1 MEPKPLTFPARTA
14 AGEPRPPL
22 SSSAS
27 IMPTEKDSGPK
38 PLALQS
44 RPAQPTMPQ
53 HGAPSGLKIPNRA
66 RPVDPVTRI
75 DLDHGTIN
83 AYSIDGTVRALPL
96 TNRPPPED
104 KPVARDRII
113 GGDKRA
119 PALIA
124 RAKAIDSVTAS
135 DPRFLG
141 RLEAFLRLKPLE
153 WMTWGDQSAAIIAT
167 TSQFVAGVSNSIQ
180 VANAPRW
187 ADETRTAY
195 QKGTTGFFGKKPAF
209 YEQMLTNARDILQTL
224 ALEID
229 QHKRLLVEKL
239 GPLKIDAL
247 VLQVCTENV
256 TDAMELQIVDG
267 RMRTMV
273 TSLSNGAALTA
284 TLEQSQLMIV
294 KQATDV
300 GQLLTGLIP
309 SWVAAQAK
317 S

>member
-1 MEPKPLTFPARTA
+1 MPPH
-14 AGEPRPPL
+14 GEP
-22 SSSAS
+22 A
-27 IMPTEKDSGPK
+27 
-38 PLALQS
+38 
-44 RPAQPTMPQ
+44 
-53 HGAPSGLKIPNRA
+53 GLKIPNRA
-66 RPVDPVTRI
+66 PPAPVEMIER
-75 DLDHGTIN
+75 HH
-83 AYSIDGTVRALPL
+83 IDGRVEALPL
-96 TNRPPPED
+96 RNRPPPED

-124 RAKAIDSVTAS
+124 RAMTIDKATAS
-135 DPRFLG
+135 DSRFLG

-153 WMTWGDQSAAIIAT
+153 WMTWGDQSAAIISS
-167 TSQFVAGVSNSIQ
+167 TSQFVAGVANSIQ

-209 YEQMLTNARDILQTL
+209 YEQMLTNARDILQAL
-224 ALEID
+224 ALDID
-229 QHKRLLVEKL
+229 QHKRLLAEKL
-239 GPLKIDAL
+239 GPLKVDAL

-273 TSLSNGAALTA
+273 TSLSNAAALTA

>member
-1 MEPKPLTFPARTA
+1 
-14 AGEPRPPL
+14 
-22 SSSAS
+22 
-27 IMPTEKDSGPK
+27 MPTEKDSGPK

-44 RPAQPTMPQ
+44 RPMLAPMPP
-53 HGAPSGLKIPNRA
+53 HGEPAGLRIPNRA
-66 RPVDPVTRI
+66 PPAPVEMIER
-75 DLDHGTIN
+75 HH
-83 AYSIDGTVRALPL
+83 IDGRVEALPL
-96 TNRPPPED
+96 RNRPPPED
-104 KPVARDRII
+104 KPAPRDRII

-119 PALIA
+119 PALVA
-124 RAKAIDSVTAS
+124 RAMALDKATAS

-141 RLEAFLRLKPLE
+141 RIEAFLRLRPME
-153 WMTWGDQSAAIIAT
+153 WMTWGNQSAAIIAS
-167 TSQFVAGVSNSIQ
+167 TSQFVAGVANSIQ

-209 YEQMLTNARDILQTL
+209 YEQMLTNARDILQEV
-224 ALEID
+224 AKDID
-229 QHKRLLVEKL
+229 DHKRLLAEKL
-239 GPLKIDAL
+239 GPLKVDAL

-267 RMRTMV
+267 CMRTMV

-284 TLEQSQLMIV
+284 TLEQSLLMVV
-294 KQATDV
+294 KQAGDV

-309 SWVAAQAK
+309 AWVAAQAK